1 MLAGDGEFQGAPL
14 EKMLRLHQRYP
25 KTVLE
30 SPGTA
35 GEKEGGAPGTPWDS
49 DIEAGHQQN

>member
-14 EKMLRLHQRYP
+14 EKMLHLHQRYP

-35 GEKEGGAPGTPWDS
+35 GEKEGGAPGSHWDS